1 MQSIR
6 QYRQQAMLRWIYR
19 DVNNLCTLAE
29 LTDELSEFAEAS
41 IDAAIAYA
49 IKPLQV
55 TLWRAYRRRF
65 KPSAKASG
73 DWNGQTR
80 RTRT

>member
-29 LTDELSEFAEAS
+29 LTDELSELAEAS

-49 IKPLQV
+49 IKPLQARYGE
-55 TLWRAYRRRF
+55 L
-65 KPSAKASG
+65 
-73 DWNGQTR
+73 
-80 RTRT
+80 